1 VRTIVC
7 FTEWLMM
14 LGIGLGGILLVGC
27 GSEPEPKA
35 EGPSYAELVVT
46 YNAELDSLDRLEKK
60 KADLEQQLAAVGQ
73 PTEQDAMKLL
83 GGLLGPA
90 AQGGEQ
96 PAPNPATDPNA
107 ALDQAVQQAQA
118 TQDAA
123 RGMLD
128 ALSGQGQVDSEA
140 AKQQEQ
146 TRAAIQAELDTLE
159 QEITAQRARVERAR
173 QARDA
178 AEEAQVQ
185 DAASAAN

>member
-1 VRTIVC
+1 
-7 FTEWLMM
+7 
-14 LGIGLGGILLVGC
+14 
-27 GSEPEPKA
+27 
-35 EGPSYAELVVT
+35 
-46 YNAELDSLDRLEKK
+46 
-60 KADLEQQLAAVGQ
+60 
-73 PTEQDAMKLL
+73 MKLL

-128 ALSGQGQVDSEA
+128 ALSGQGQVDPEA
-140 AKQQEQ
+140 AKKQEQ
-146 TRAAIQAELDTLE
+146 ARAAIQAELDTLE